1 MRQSAKAKHTTI
13 QQQHHTRH
21 KRIALWLFVVLA
33 ASLSL
38 LTLSYAHWQATAT
51 VKASNTQIIQSQA
64 KAKKYIELSKIN
76 MAKKAEAAEKAK
88 LQAQIIAKGEDERAI
103 AAAQQTEPPATP
115 GCDVTNPASIGVV
128 VNKKHCFSPIDWAPN
143 DLTGVNGFLLRSEPA
158 AQLTAMLS
166 DASANN
172 LAIDLT
178 STYRSYQNQ
187 QTVYANWVA
196 VNGSI
201 ALADTV
207 SARPGYS
214 EHQTGLAAD
223 LQTPGCA
230 LECFSG
236 TAAYTWLKQNAA
248 QYGFIER
255 YPAGLSAITGYAPES
270 WHWRYVGVTT
280 AQDMQAKG
288 IQTLEQYFGISGGS
302 Y

>member
-1 MRQSAKAKHTTI
+1 MHK
-13 QQQHHTRH
+13 RH
-21 KRIALWLFVVLA
+21 KRLRHNQPPANRPYHKIALWLLIPLA
-33 ASLSL
+33 ASLGL
-38 LTLSYAHWQATAT
+38 LLLSYSNRLANQQITRDSASI
-51 VKASNTQIIQSQA
+51 VGDQKAA
-64 KAKKYIELSKIN
+64 KQYSKIGL
-76 MAKKAEAAEKAK
+76 AKKAEAAEKAK

-103 AAAQQTEPPATP
+103 AAAQQTEPPASP
-115 GCDVTNPASIGVV
+115 GCDVTDPALISVV
-128 VNKKHCFSPIDWAPN
+128 VNKKHCFSPIDWAPS
-143 DLTGVNGFLLRSEPA
+143 DLAGVNGFLLRSQAA
-158 AQLTAMLS
+158 AQLTAMLNA
-166 DASANN
+166 ASADN
-172 LAIDLT
+172 LTIDIT

-187 QTVYANWVA
+187 QVVYANWVA

-255 YPAGLSAITGYAPES
+255 YPAGLSALTGYAPES

-280 AQDMQAKG
+280 AQDMQTKG
-288 IQTLEQYFGISGGS
+288 IQTLEQYFGISGGT